1 MNKQVWMCAYVGL
14 VVAAALGAGC
24 ATKKPVVDV
33 ARNGGAGE
41 GRDGLGLAEN
51 GPGGSGNGLGGVGLP
66 NKDLSLCNFGSDSS
80 LQAVYFDYDSATLRS
95 DAIAMLEKNAAAI
108 RSRGGNKMIQ
118 IAGHCDE
125 RGTQEYNLAL
135 GERRALAVRE
145 YLMKLGVPG
154 DRMVTISFG
163 EEDPADAGHDESAW
177 AQNRRG
183 MFNAEQ

>member
-1 MNKQVWMCAYVGL
+1 MSKKM
-14 VVAAALGAGC
+14 VVCALGGMVAMAMLASGC

-33 ARNGGAGE
+33 ARNGGAGGVGD
-41 GRDGLGLAEN
+41 GRGLAEN
-51 GPGGSGNGLGGVGLP
+51 GPGGSGNGLNGAALP
-66 NKDLSLCNFGSDSS
+66 DRDLSGVVFAGDPS
-80 LQAVYFDYDSATLRS
+80 LQTVYFDFDSAVLRS
-95 DAIAMLEKNAAAI
+95 DAIAALEKNAAVI
-108 RSRGGNKMIQ
+108 RSRGGSGLIQ

>member
-33 ARNGGAGE
+33 TRNGGAGE
-41 GRDGLGLAEN
+41 GRDGRGLAEN
-51 GPGGSGNGLGGVGLP
+51 GPGGSGDGLGGVGLP
-66 NKDLSLCNFGSDSS
+66 NRDLSGVHFAGDPS
-80 LQAVYFDYDSATLRS
+80 LGTVYFDFDSAVLRS
-95 DAIAMLEKNAAAI
+95 DAIAILDKHAAVI
-108 RSRGGNKMIQ
+108 RSRGGSGLIQ

>member
-1 MNKQVWMCAYVGL
+1 MSKKVFVCAVGGL
-14 VVAAALGAGC
+14 VAMAMLASGC

-33 ARNGGAGE
+33 AKNGGVGE
-41 GRDGLGLAEN
+41 GRDGGGVGEN
-51 GPGGSGNGLGGVGLP
+51 GPGGSGKGLGGEGLP
-66 NKDLSLCNFGSDSS
+66 ERDYGAINFGGDPS
-80 LQAVYFDYDSATLRS
+80 LKTVYFDYDSSALRS
-95 DAIAMLEKNAAAI
+95 DAIAALEKNASVI
-108 RSRGGNKMIQ
+108 RSRGGSGMIQ

-154 DRMVTISFG
+154 DRMATISMG

-183 MFNAEQ
+183 MFNSEM